1 MGSRG
6 SCSRSC
12 DCPRLGSSRA
22 AHLCDEQGQG
32 RIPLAQLLSRALQHE
47 WDQGPLKSHSL
58 CLTIYEL
65 INIEQ
70 LLSGVQARVN
80 PSKHSTK
87 GSGRAVGAAG
97 ALLCQGWLQSRMTAL
112 RAEPCPLSP
121 VWGEPRLGKQRGS
134 LCSASGHQTSST
146 PGPHQTLPSSSHPC
160 PASLACRLPAWGFL
174 SHFLRAP
181 NVLCIFSAALPAPSF
196 AHPLES

>member
-1 MGSRG
+1 MTA
-6 SCSRSC
+6 
-12 DCPRLGSSRA
+12 PARLLPA
-22 AHLCDEQGQG
+22 AHLCDEEGQG
-32 RIPLAQLLSRALQHE
+32 RIPLAQLLSGALQHE

-97 ALLCQGWLQSRMTAL
+97 ALLCQGWLQSRVTA
-112 RAEPCPLSP
+112 LSP
-121 VWGEPRLGKQRGS
+121 VPCLGRTQAGQAGGLPLAAPLLSIRSPNQQHSRSPPNPSILITPLPCLLGMQIACLRLFKPFFK
-134 LCSASGHQTSST
+134 SS
-146 PGPHQTLPSSSHPC
+146 
-160 PASLACRLPAWGFL
+160 
-174 SHFLRAP
+174 
-181 NVLCIFSAALPAPSF
+181 
-196 AHPLES
+196 